1 MQEAI
6 VDGWAQESHW
16 SAESLASLRDLN
28 HRFLDLAA
36 AGSNPWAGTCGAKLS
51 PGLAAQVAPLCAAQ
65 RAAAAACPYALFD
78 LRFQDD
84 GHWGRRLCNAGEWR
98 VADESLVDDDTSS
111 FVRLALFYAWHV
123 ASGAGLKAQL
133 LLGMNGTTVMAFRG
147 ITVDHL
153 PALVVTEAAHLS
165 ARWGECT
172 AFWSALTA
180 AASRTEPAAL
190 RRVQLHGLQLAA
202 AARLPGP

>member
-6 VDGWAQESHW
+6 VDGWAQESHL
-16 SAESLASLRDLN
+16 SAESLGSLRDLN

-36 AGSNPWAGTCGAKLS
+36 AGSNPWAIPRGAKLS
-51 PGLAAQVAPLCAAQ
+51 PGLAAQVAPLSAAQ
-65 RAAAAACPYALFD
+65 RAAAAGCPYALFD

-84 GHWGRRLCNAGEWR
+84 AHWGRRLRNAGEWR
-98 VADESLVDDDTSS
+98 VADESLVDDEPAASFGWPCSTPGTSPPAPGS
-111 FVRLALFYAWHV
+111 RR
-123 ASGAGLKAQL
+123 SC
-133 LLGMNGTTVMAFRG
+133 LLGMNRATAMAFRG
-147 ITVDHL
+147 ITVNHL

-172 AFWSALTA
+172 VFWSALTA
-180 AASRTEPAAL
+180 AAARTEPAAL

-202 AARLPGP
+202 AARLPCP